1 ANGGGERDQSPTQ
14 DGPSRDRSAP
24 GARAGGSRQRYG
36 SHRGRGAGQTGRR
49 DVLGR
54 PPSRRLPRP
63 GESAAGGRDRGVSR
77 AERDGDRCSSR
88 SGSTPPAPPRP
99 EPAEYRCASCRSRP
113 RGVCV
118 GAGGGVR
125 RLAVPDCRRR
135 GADVRGSRPRPP
147 RGRRAQRREGAA
159 GFGPRGRGHSNDGRC
174 ADGTCWQ
181 RVQVLFGPRVRD
193 RLRKRCLPH
202 LFQRRCRRRSGPAE
216 SEGVNMGSTSTEDA
230 SRVRVIIVDDEPLI
244 RSGIRAIL
252 GADPNIEVLAEAGDG
267 REAVDA
273 VAGLRPE
280 VLLLDTRMPRLDGL
294 AAIPEIL
301 NVRPEANVVML
312 TTFGED
318 AYIAEALEK
327 GAVGFLLKASDP
339 RELQD
344 AVHAAASG
352 AAYLSPRVAHR
363 VIDRF

>member
-1 ANGGGERDQSPTQ
+1 
-14 DGPSRDRSAP
+14 
-24 GARAGGSRQRYG
+24 
-36 SHRGRGAGQTGRR
+36 
-49 DVLGR
+49 
-54 PPSRRLPRP
+54 
-63 GESAAGGRDRGVSR
+63 
-77 AERDGDRCSSR
+77 
-88 SGSTPPAPPRP
+88 
-99 EPAEYRCASCRSRP
+99 
-113 RGVCV
+113 
-118 GAGGGVR
+118 
-125 RLAVPDCRRR
+125 
-135 GADVRGSRPRPP
+135 
-147 RGRRAQRREGAA
+147 
-159 GFGPRGRGHSNDGRC
+159 
-174 ADGTCWQ
+174 
-181 RVQVLFGPRVRD
+181 
-193 RLRKRCLPH
+193 
-202 LFQRRCRRRSGPAE
+202 
-216 SEGVNMGSTSTEDA
+216 MGSTSTEDA

-267 REAVDA
+267 REAVDV

-280 VLLLDTRMPRLDGL
+280 VVLLDIRMPRLDGL

-318 AYIAEALEK
+318 AYIAESLEQ

-363 VIDRF
+363 VIDRFRSGPQPDAAAQEAIGSLSAREREVLALLGAGRANSEVAQQLYLTEGTVKGYVSSILTKLGAENRVQAAILAHRAGLVPAPKQ